1 MKYGKYLLF
10 LVLLLPAF
18 VMRDH
23 TPDNELRYL
32 SIADEALRDH
42 SFFAFH
48 NHGLAYADK
57 PPLYLW
63 LVMLGK
69 ALFGVHSMLYL
80 SLLSLIPAMVI
91 LITMDKW
98 LENSTDKKNRATLQL
113 MLLSTGYFIGSAVVL
128 RMDIMMTMFIVLA
141 MRTFY
146 KMYTGEGGKYDS
158 VLFPVYVFM
167 ALFTKGPVGILL
179 PLLSVLVFLLIQR
192 KIKTFGKYWGWKTW
206 GILLLGC
213 AAWFSAV
220 YWEGGKEYLNN
231 LLFNQTVN
239 RAIDAFHH
247 KRPFYYYFVSIWYI
261 LAPWSLFYI
270 GLTIA
275 AVRRKAISTDL
286 ERLLL
291 TVAVVTLLMLSSF
304 SSKVDVYMLPSIP
317 FFSALAILLFQ
328 KRDNTKLS
336 QWLLAIP
343 VGVVTLAA
351 PVAVVLS
358 FTPKMQMLQNVFIY
372 IALAILFSSG
382 VMSLL
387 HLLRHRN
394 TNRAINSFSF
404 GLLLTVFVGS
414 FALPL
419 LNNRIGYGEMCKTGL
434 EMAREAKVNEFYLYN
449 IRRGENVDVY
459 LQKEAHILE
468 DKDIQNGIN
477 GKGVLFFRQRDVE
490 KNEQLRQITA
500 GKTVRNTGEYSVV
513 VL

>member
-1 MKYGKYLLF
+1 MKYSKYLLF
-10 LVLLLPAF
+10 LVLLIPSFL
-18 VMRDH
+18 MRDY

-32 SIADEALRDH
+32 SIADEALRNH

-69 ALFGVHSMLYL
+69 AIFGTHSMLYL

-91 LITMDKW
+91 LIVMDKW
-98 LENSTDKKNRATLQL
+98 LENFTDKKNRATLQL

-128 RMDIMMTMFIVLA
+128 RMDILMTMFIVLA
-141 MRTFY
+141 MSAFY
-146 KMYTGEGGKYDS
+146 KMYTGNGDKYS
-158 VLFPVYVFM
+158 SWLFPVYVFM
-167 ALFTKGPVGILL
+167 ALFSKGPVGILL

-192 KIKTFGKYWGWKTW
+192 KIKTFGKYWGLKTW
-206 GILLLGC
+206 GVLLGGC
-213 AAWFSAV
+213 VLWFSAV
-220 YWEGGKEYLNN
+220 YWEGGKEYLHN

-270 GLTIA
+270 GLIVA
-275 AVRRKAISTDL
+275 AVRTKSISTDL

-317 FFSALAILLFQ
+317 FFAALAMLLFQ
-328 KRDNTKLS
+328 KSDSSKLS
-336 QWLLAIP
+336 AWLIAIP
-343 VGVVTLAA
+343 VGLITLAA
-351 PVAVVLS
+351 PVAVALS
-358 FTPKMQMLQNVFIY
+358 FAPKMQVLQNTFIY
-372 IALAILFSSG
+372 VALAILFSSG
-382 VMSLL
+382 VIALL
-387 HLLRHRN
+387 HLLRHKN

-404 GLLLTVFVGS
+404 GLLLTVFAGS

-419 LNNRIGYGEMCKTGL
+419 MNDKIGYGEMCKKGL
-434 EMAREAKVNEFYLYN
+434 EMAKEANVNEYYLYN

-459 LQKEAHILE
+459 LQKEAHILQ
-468 DKDIQNGIN
+468 DNDLQKGIP
-477 GKGVLFFRQRDVE
+477 GKSILFFRQRDLK
-490 KNEQLRQITA
+490 KNEQLRLITT
-500 GKTVRNTGEYSVV
+500 GKNVSNVGEYSVV